1 MTIAFILSIGALKT
15 AGSIVDVHQAPYLYA
30 LLNNWVDVMVLVVG
44 VGVRLAAVLGTLRF
58 LYGCS
63 LKPFIQTS
71 GERNAYIF
79 AY

>member
-1 MTIAFILSIGALKT
+1 MTIAFILGIGALKT

-30 LLNNWVDVMVLVVG
+30 LLNNWADVIVLVVG
-44 VGVRLAAVLGTLRF
+44 VGLAAVLGTLRF
-58 LYGCS
+58 LYGWS

>member
-1 MTIAFILSIGALKT
+1 MTIAFILGIGALKT

-30 LLNNWVDVMVLVVG
+30 LLNNWADVIVLVVG
-44 VGVRLAAVLGTLRF
+44 VGLAAVLGTLRF
-58 LYGCS
+58 LYGWS
-63 LKPFIQTS
+63 LKPFVQTS